1 MASSGVPHF
10 VALVREVRKQRIF
23 LYHTESRFFVV
34 EDLEPLKAVQLPA
47 VGGVL
52 EVLLQA

>member
-10 VALVREVRKQRIF
+10 VALAREVRKQRVF
-23 LYHTESRFFVV
+23 LYNTESRFFVV